1 VAELRR
7 SVMLGWAEQK
17 PMSEAPDDLEKARQ
31 WKSVIERRLAEIEA
45 RIKRL
50 EAQRRLREFGEE

>member
-1 VAELRR
+1 
-7 SVMLGWAEQK
+7 MLGWAEQK